1 MEKLKSN
8 LTNMVSVLTGISLFA
23 AVALG
28 LMYSVTK
35 EPIEAAKTAK
45 AQDAIKEVLPVF
57 ERLDEPELIEMEG
70 VGTLAV
76 HKAYDGAGRFVGAAV
91 ESFSNNAFNGTIK
104 VMVGFD
110 SEGHIT
116 NYSVL
121 EQQETPGLGTKMTD
135 WFRSQTDTRK
145 SLVET
150 IFGFQLK
157 TEARKSSVIGK
168 NPAKDNLTVSRDG
181 GEIDGI
187 TAATISSRAFLH
199 AVNIAYAAYAN
210 NPDAA
215 TDGNSGATAST
226 GTDEQHGENEQNNH

>member
-1 MEKLKSN
+1 MAKLKSN
-8 LTNMVSVLTGISLFA
+8 LTNMVSVLTGISLFV

-28 LMYSVTK
+28 MMYSVTK
-35 EPIEAAKTAK
+35 GPIEAAKTAK
-45 AQDAIKEVLPVF
+45 AQDAIKEVLPAF
-57 ERLDEPELIEMEG
+57 ERLDEPELIEIEKA
-70 VGTLAV
+70 GTFAV
-76 HKAYDGAGRFVGAAV
+76 HKAYDGEDRFVGAAV
-91 ESFSNNAFNGTIK
+91 ESFSNNAFNGKIK

-110 SEGHIT
+110 KAGSIT

-135 WFRSQTDTRK
+135 WFKPQTETRK

-157 TEARKSSVIGK
+157 TEARKSSVVGK
-168 NPAKDNLTVSRDG
+168 NPAKDNLTVSKDG

-199 AVNIAYAAYAN
+199 AVSLAYAAYAN

-215 TDGNSGATAST
+215 TDGNSGATTA
-226 GTDEQHGENEQNNH
+226 TDTEENVQNSNL

>member
-1 MEKLKSN
+1 MAKLKSD

-23 AVALG
+23 AIALAM
-28 LMYSVTK
+28 MYSVTK
-35 EPIEAAKTAK
+35 APIEAAKTAK
-45 AQDAIKEVLPVF
+45 AQDAIREVLPPF
-57 ERLDEPELIEMEG
+57 ERLDSIELIEIEN
-70 VGTLAV
+70 VGALAV
-76 HKAYDGAGRFVGAAV
+76 HKAYDGAGQFVGAAV

-110 SEGHIT
+110 RDGNIT

-135 WFRSQTDTRK
+135 WFKPQSEIRK

-199 AVNIAYAAYAN
+199 AVSVAYAAYAN
-210 NPDAA
+210 NPDAV
-215 TDGNSGATAST
+215 TDGNSGATTA
-226 GTDEQHGENEQNNH
+226 TDTDKHNRENEQNKH

>member
-1 MEKLKSN
+1 
-8 LTNMVSVLTGISLFA
+8 MVSVLTGISLFA
-23 AVALG
+23 AIALG

-35 EPIEAAKTAK
+35 APIEASKKAK
-45 AQDAIKEVLPVF
+45 AQNAIREVLPVF
-57 ERLDEPELIEMEG
+57 ERLDNPELIEIND

-76 HKAYDGAGRFVGAAV
+76 YKAYDGADQFVGAAV
-91 ESFSNNAFNGTIK
+91 ESLSNNAFNGRIK

-110 SEGHIT
+110 KAGNIT

-135 WFRSQTDTRK
+135 WFKPQAEARK

-150 IFGFQLK
+150 IFGFQIK

-168 NPAKDNLTVSRDG
+168 NPAKDNLTVSKDG

-187 TAATISSRAFLH
+187 TAATISSRAFLNTLM
-199 AVNIAYAAYAN
+199 VAYAAYAN
-210 NPDAA
+210 NPHAA
-215 TDGNSGATAST
+215 TDSNSGATTAIE
-226 GTDEQHGENEQNNH
+226 TDNHDKENEQNSN